1 MAVPETRDPSPSDE
15 GEPEAVDT
23 IDPGPERK
31 PLKLLPT
38 SLLGLASLVFFMGL
52 ASAFTGAVLYAYY
65 ESRLEKQEQELQLFI
80 DTFTDQVDGAR
91 AEIQADGDAALAQ
104 IDDQLCE
111 HQQGAAGGA
120 TLQALLDG
128 VKPSV
133 WFVSTLDE
141 TGAPS
146 VGSAF
151 VVFSDSEQSYL
162 LTSYEVVRAATAEP
176 APDVVLRQGDQE
188 VVATVFTWDDAR
200 DLALLALPLGCQP
213 ALAFVADPN
222 SVETGDRVFAI
233 SGLGATGASVAQ
245 GVVADAAAN
254 AIQHDT
260 PLGAA
265 FRGGPLVGS
274 DGTVVGVSSRRYAPL
289 GFDPLAVFFAPPIR
303 IACEVV
309 ITCPGDAAAPP
320 G

>member
-1 MAVPETRDPSPSDE
+1 MAAPDPRDAADTSDRAHASS
-15 GEPEAVDT
+15 EPRR
-23 IDPGPERK
+23 IR
-31 PLKLLPT
+31 LLPT

-65 ESRLEKQEQELQLFI
+65 ESRLEKQEQDLQ
-80 DTFTDQVDGAR
+80 TFVDGFTIDDVR
-91 AEIQADGDAALAQ
+91 AAIQAEGDAALAQ
-104 IDDQLCE
+104 IDDQLSE
-111 HQQGAAGGA
+111 LQQFAAGGE

-128 VKPSV
+128 VRPSV

-141 TGAPS
+141 AGAPS

-151 VVFSDSEQSYL
+151 VVFSDSEQSFL

-176 APDVVLRQGDQE
+176 APDVLLRQGDQE
-188 VVATVFTWDDAR
+188 VTATLFTWDEAR
-200 DLALLALPLGCQP
+200 DLALLALPLGSQP
-213 ALAFVADPN
+213 ALAFVADAN
-222 SVETGDRVFAI
+222 AVETGDRVFAV
-233 SGLGATGASVAQ
+233 SGLGASGASVAQ

-260 PLGAA
+260 PIGAA
-265 FRGGPLVGS
+265 FRGGPLLAS

-289 GFDPLAVFFAPPIR
+289 GFDPLAVFFTPPIR
-303 IACEVV
+303 LACEVV
-309 ITCPGDAAAPP
+309 ISCPDGAAAPP

>member
-1 MAVPETRDPSPSDE
+1 MAAPDPTDTGSAQ
-15 GEPEAVDT
+15 EP
-23 IDPGPERK
+23 RR
-31 PLKLLPT
+31 LRLLPT

-65 ESRLEKQEQELQLFI
+65 ESRLEEQEQELQ
-80 DTFTDQVDGAR
+80 TFVDGFSIDDVR
-91 AEIQADGDAALAQ
+91 AAIQAEGDGALAQ
-104 IDDQLCE
+104 IEDQLGE
-111 HQQGAAGGA
+111 LQQFAAGGA

-128 VKPSV
+128 VRPSV

-141 TGAPS
+141 QGAPA

-188 VVATVFTWDDAR
+188 LAATVFTWDEGR
-200 DLALLALPLGCQP
+200 DLALLSLPLGGQP
-213 ALAFVADPN
+213 ALSFVADPN
-222 SVETGDRVFAI
+222 SVETGERVFAV
-233 SGLGATGASVAQ
+233 SGLGANGASVAQ

-265 FRGGPLVGS
+265 FRGGPLLAS

-303 IACEVV
+303 LACEAV
-309 ITCPGDAAAPP
+309 ITCPDGTAAAP

>member
-1 MAVPETRDPSPSDE
+1 MAAPDPTDSESGTEPDVEASSPA
-15 GEPEAVDT
+15 PAKL
-23 IDPGPERK
+23 R
-31 PLKLLPT
+31 LLPA

-65 ESRLEKQEQELQLFI
+65 ESRLEKQEQELQEFVDGFSI
-80 DTFTDQVDGAR
+80 DQVR
-91 AEIQADGDAALAQ
+91 AAIQAEGDTALAQ
-104 IDDQLCE
+104 IDDQLSE
-111 HQQGAAGGA
+111 LQQFAAGGA

-141 TGAPS
+141 QGAPS

-151 VVFSDSEQSYL
+151 VVFSDSEQSFL
-162 LTSYEVVRAATAEP
+162 LTSYEVVRAATVEP

-188 VVATVFTWDDAR
+188 LVATVFTWDEGR
-200 DLALLALPLGCQP
+200 DLALLALPIGSQP

-222 SVETGDRVFAI
+222 SIETGERVFAV

-245 GVVADAAAN
+245 GVVADAAGN

-265 FRGGPLVGS
+265 FRGGPLLAS

-303 IACEVV
+303 LACEVV
-309 ITCPGDAAAPP
+309 ITCPDDAAAAPP

>member
-1 MAVPETRDPSPSDE
+1 MAAPDPSDPAE
-15 GEPEAVDT
+15 RDT
-23 IDPGPERK
+23 KR
-31 PLKLLPT
+31 LRLLPT

-65 ESRLEKQEQELQLFI
+65 ESRLEQQEQDLEDFVAGFAI
-80 DTFTDQVDGAR
+80 DDVR
-91 AEIQADGDAALAQ
+91 AAIQAEGDAALDQ
-104 IDDQLCE
+104 IDDQLSE
-111 HQQGAAGGA
+111 LQQFAAGGA

-128 VKPSV
+128 VRPSV

-151 VVFSDSEQSYL
+151 VVFSDSEQSFL

-176 APDVVLRQGDQE
+176 APDVLLRQGDQE
-188 VVATVFTWDDAR
+188 VAATLFTWDEGR
-200 DLALLALPLGCQP
+200 DLALLSLPIGSLP
-213 ALAFVADPN
+213 ALSFIPDPN
-222 SVETGDRVFAI
+222 SVETGDRVFAV
-233 SGLGATGASVAQ
+233 SGLGASGASVAQ

-260 PLGAA
+260 PIGAA
-265 FRGGPLVGS
+265 FRGGPLLSS

-289 GFDPLAVFFAPPIR
+289 GFDPLAVFFTPPIR
-303 IACEVV
+303 LACEVV
-309 ITCPGDAAAPP
+309 IACPDGAAAPP

>member
-1 MAVPETRDPSPSDE
+1 MAAPDPS
-15 GEPEAVDT
+15 DT
-23 IDPGPERK
+23 ESGPEPGTGARSPAPRK
-31 PLKLLPT
+31 LRLLPT
-38 SLLGLASLVFFMGL
+38 TLLGLASLVFFMGL

-65 ESRLEKQEQELQLFI
+65 ESRLEKQEQDLQ
-80 DTFTDQVDGAR
+80 TFVDGFSIDEVR
-91 AEIQADGDAALAQ
+91 AAIQAESDSALAQ
-104 IDDQLCE
+104 IDDQLSE
-111 HQQGAAGGA
+111 LQQFAAGGA

-151 VVFSDSEQSYL
+151 VVFSDSEQSFL
-162 LTSYEVVRAATAEP
+162 LTSFEVVRAASAEP
-176 APDVVLRQGDQE
+176 APDVLLRQGEQE
-188 VVATVFTWDDAR
+188 LVATVFTWDEGR
-200 DLALLALPLGCQP
+200 DLALLSLPIGNQP
-213 ALAFVADPN
+213 ALPFVADPN
-222 SVETGDRVFAI
+222 SVETGERVFAV

-260 PLGAA
+260 PIGAA
-265 FRGGPLVGS
+265 FRGGPLLAS

-303 IACEVV
+303 LACEVV
-309 ITCPGDAAAPP
+309 ITCPDDAAAAP